1 MIKSLNR
8 SLSILEYLSKQKSAG
23 VTELAE
29 IFELDKGTVSR
40 IMQTFER
47 HGMVAKSVT
56 NAKYHISSGTLQL
69 SYNVIRNNRI
79 IQIARP
85 SLYEVSRMTQA
96 TARLCMIDGKQI
108 FIIDQTRNTRN
119 KDVND
124 IDIPGTTKPMYCSA
138 IGKTILAFLPPK
150 QAIDWLKDLE
160 MIPYTDNTLTDIDAI
175 MEQLAEIRKNGYAL
189 NLAEFSDRAYCVAV
203 PIFCNGDDMP
213 KYCIGISGWQDYRSN
228 TENFDKII
236 NCLKTASVR
245 IAKDKRLQ
253 LAPQFDMADMDTCE
267 NFWEY

>member
-8 SLSILEYLSKQKSAG
+8 SLAILEYLSKQKSAG

-40 IMQTFER
+40 IMQTFES
-47 HGMVAKSVT
+47 HGMVAKSIT

-85 SLYEVSRMTQA
+85 SLYEVSRMTKA

-108 FIIDQTRNTRN
+108 FIIDQTHSTRN
-119 KDVND
+119 KDIND

-138 IGKTILAFLPPK
+138 IGKTILAFMQPN
-150 QAIDWLKDLE
+150 QAIEWLKKID
-160 MIPYTDNTLTDIDAI
+160 MSPYTENTLTDINTI
-175 MEQLAEIRKNGYAL
+175 MAELAEIRKKGYAL

-203 PIFCNGDDMP
+203 PIFCHGDDIP
-213 KYCIGISGWQDYRSN
+213 KYCIGITGWQDFREDA
-228 TENFDKII
+228 ENFNKII
-236 NCLKTASVR
+236 NCLKMASNK
-245 IAKDKRLQ
+245 IATDKRLQ
-253 LAPQFDMADMDTCE
+253 LAAQFDTSDIE
-267 NFWEY
+267 VLRNVWEY

>member
-29 IFELDKGTVSR
+29 KFELDKGTVSR

-47 HGMVAKSVT
+47 HGMVAKSVS

-108 FIIDQTRNTRN
+108 FIIDQTRTTRN
-119 KDVND
+119 RDLND

-150 QAIDWLKDLE
+150 QAVEWLKELE
-160 MIPYTDNTLTDIDAI
+160 MLPYTENTLTDIDTI
-175 MEQLAEIRKNGYAL
+175 MAQLAEIREKGYAL

-203 PIFCNGDDMP
+203 PVFCNGDDMP
-213 KYCIGISGWQDYRSN
+213 KYCIGISGWQDYRSD
-228 TENFDKII
+228 TENFNKII
-236 NCLKTASVR
+236 NCLKSASTR
-245 IAKDKRLQ
+245 ISRDKRLQ
-253 LAPQFDMADMDTCE
+253 LASQFDVADIDAYE